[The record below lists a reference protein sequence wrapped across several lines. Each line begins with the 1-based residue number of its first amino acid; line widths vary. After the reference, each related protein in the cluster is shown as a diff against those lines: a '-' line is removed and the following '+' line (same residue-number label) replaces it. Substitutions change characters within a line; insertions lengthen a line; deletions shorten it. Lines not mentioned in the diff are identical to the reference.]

1 MGLVGFF
8 QSKTLHHINNKQAA
22 DCVMTMPSTSDSKFK
37 LKTCLIGSRT
47 FEHLDA
53 CTYVEHNHPLYN
65 PLDVAHTLG
74 RVRDKVL
81 HPNHTSKLISLPY
94 GQSQKSR
101 AKHTKE
107 ILKKMNQSHH
117 ILRKKFQSCHI

>member
-1 MGLVGFF
+1 
-8 QSKTLHHINNKQAA
+8 
-22 DCVMTMPSTSDSKFK
+22 MPLTSDSKFK

-81 HPNHTSKLISLPY
+81 HPNHTSNAYFSSLWAKPKISCQAYKRNLEKNEPKSSHFEEKIPKLPY
-94 GQSQKSR
+94 LDNKFLEG
-101 AKHTKE
+101 AK
-107 ILKKMNQSHH
+107 
-117 ILRKKFQSCHI
+117 